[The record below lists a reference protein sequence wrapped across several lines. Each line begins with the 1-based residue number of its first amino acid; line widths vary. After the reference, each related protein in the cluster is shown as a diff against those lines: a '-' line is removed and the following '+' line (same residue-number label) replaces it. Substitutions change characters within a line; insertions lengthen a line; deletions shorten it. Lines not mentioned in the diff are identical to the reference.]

1 MKFRKL
7 DDKTVCCML
16 SEEDLTDNDITIEDF
31 IHNRDKVQSF
41 LEEIIET
48 AREEVGFEA
57 SGPMLSIQIMAM
69 YPDGV
74 MITFSED
81 PKDMANVIKAGLAQ
95 AKGEFDDG
103 EWIEAGTPAAAP
115 EQEKNVY
122 IQEQDEKT
130 GKITAIFEFLDM
142 DSIFA
147 FVKNAPVRSGLDS
160 SLYKDEQSG
169 KYYMILIKSRMSEE
183 RYRTVITTAMEFAG
197 FAGSTKL
204 QSAQIMEHC
213 QCIIKEK
220 AVNTLKKVCNTKG

>member
-16 SEEDLTDNDITIEDF
+16 SEEDLTDNDITIDDF

-69 YPDGV
+69 YPEGV

-81 PKDMANVIKAGLAQ
+81 PKDMANAIKAGIAQ
-95 AKGEFDDG
+95 AKGEFDDN
-103 EWIEAGTPAAAP
+103 EWIEAAVLPESP
-115 EQEKNVY
+115 EQEKTAY
-122 IQEQDEKT
+122 HSEQTEKT
-130 GKITAIFEFLDM
+130 GKMTAIFEFSDM
-142 DSIFA
+142 DAVFS

-160 SLYKDEQSG
+160 SLYQDEKSG
-169 KYYMILIKSRMSEE
+169 SYYMILIKSRMSEE
-183 RYRTVITTAMEFAG
+183 RYRMVIATAMEFGAICG
-197 FAGSTKL
+197 GTEL

-213 QCIIKEK
+213 RCIMKEK
-220 AVNTLKKVCNTKG
+220 AVNTLKKVCSTKG